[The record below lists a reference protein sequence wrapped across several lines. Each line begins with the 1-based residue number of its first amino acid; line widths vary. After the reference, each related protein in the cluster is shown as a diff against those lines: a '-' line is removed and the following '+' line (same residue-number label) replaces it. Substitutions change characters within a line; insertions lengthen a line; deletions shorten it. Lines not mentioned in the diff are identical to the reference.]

1 MTDQVGYGPPGA
13 MGVSPLPRAHVTP
26 LTIVVALLALAAL
39 VLPPL
44 LLAAAGGGAA
54 GAWRIFKDG
63 GASMYLLLMLD
74 LAMPAVAAAL
84 GALVMRG
91 MRVPS
96 ALLFT
101 AAAVPFGM
109 ALLGAWTGQRVT
121 IGALSGES
129 VDPEQKARILAEG
142 IAESMSNDI
151 FGGFVVCGV
160 AIVAAVAAA
169 SALAS
174 INVAAVSRGGPKPPA
189 TGATGAAVAGGAWLF
204 ATIAI
209 GGIRMRTAG
218 GLAFLPVLPVI
229 VLVPFAVLAGR
240 GASVLRGWHDGSEAT
255 RAAGAGLVAAFS
267 AVLALLALQRGI
279 EASFTARAFEAIAG
293 ESVDTSQRARI
304 LAEAL
309 DAGRLGAAAYA
320 IHAVFGAATF
330 GLALVPALGGGRH
343 PLSASA
349 LVTTALAALLLA
361 SAVGVAQARSA
372 APHAMARSSAFV
384 PTGVTLPVSVETF
397 SDKGAG
403 SSYGERA
410 VVMKDGT
417 GEGSF
422 ANAESCGIH
431 HVTLYAD
438 RAATVAM
445 VGARLPRV
453 RDCAM
458 SFSFVTQ
465 REHPPDIEVRLGDL
479 AAFLGTTGYVTA
491 SLGELEWSPKPD
503 TMRVKSIADDAI
515 EIDGVRV
522 ALPIPPGTPPAG
534 AAGSRIS
541 RVHYTFRPADTVD
554 RALAVVA
561 AAETLYQT
569 RLVSYSLARVIAID
583 DGTTTAPAASD
594 FGLGIGLGNI
604 GGAFGAGTGTTTP
617 AIKQGAAQIN
627 GRLPPEV
634 IQRIVRQNFGRFR
647 LCYEQGLKTNPSLS
661 GRVKIRFVIGKTGEV
676 SGVSDG
682 GSDLPDKSVVACVV
696 KAFGNLSFP
705 QPEGGIVTVVY
716 PLVFGPS

>member
-1 MTDQVGYGPPGA
+1 MTNQGGYGPPGPT
-13 MGVSPLPRAHVTP
+13 GVSRLPRAHATP
-26 LTIVVALLALAAL
+26 LTVVVALLALAAL
-39 VLPPL
+39 VLSPS
-44 LLAAAGGGAA
+44 LLAVAGGSAA

-63 GASMYLLLMLD
+63 GASMYLLLL
-74 LAMPAVAAAL
+74 LAITTPAVVGVL
-84 GALVMRG
+84 GALLMRG
-91 MRVPS
+91 MRLPS

-101 AAAVPFGM
+101 TAAFPFGM

-121 IGALSGES
+121 VGALSGES

-151 FGGFVVCGV
+151 FGGFVVCGI
-160 AIVAAVAAA
+160 ALVAAAAAA

-174 INVAAVSRGGPKPPA
+174 IDVAAVSRGGPKPSP
-189 TGATGAAVAGGAWLF
+189 TGMVGAAVAGGGWLF

-209 GGIRMRTAG
+209 GGIRMRAAG
-218 GLAFLPVLPVI
+218 GIVFLPVLPVI

-240 GASVLRGWHDGSEAT
+240 GASVLRNWPDGSEAT

-267 AVLALLALQRGI
+267 AVLALLALQRGL

-293 ESVDTSQRARI
+293 ESVDPSQRARI

-309 DAGRLGAAAYA
+309 DAGRLGTAAYA

-330 GLALVPALGGGRH
+330 GLALLPALGSGRH

-349 LVTTALAALLLA
+349 LVTAAIAALLLV
-361 SAVGVAQARSA
+361 SAIGVAHARNA
-372 APHAMARSSAFV
+372 APRAMVRSYAFA

-403 SSYGERA
+403 SPYGERA

-417 GEGSF
+417 GEGTF
-422 ANAESCGIH
+422 AGAESCGIH

-438 RAATVAM
+438 HAATLAM
-445 VGARLPRV
+445 VSARLPPV
-453 RDCAM
+453 RDCTTAL
-458 SFSFVTQ
+458 SFVTQ
-465 REHPPDIEVRLGDL
+465 REHPPDIDARLGDL

-491 SLGELEWSPKPD
+491 TLGELEWSPKPG
-503 TMRVKSIADDAI
+503 TMRVKSFADDAV

-522 ALPIPPGTPPAG
+522 AFPIPPDSPRAN
-534 AAGSRIS
+534 AFGSRIS
-541 RVHYTFRPADTVD
+541 RVHYTFRPSDTVD

-569 RLVSYSLARVIAID
+569 RLVSYSLERVLAID
-583 DGTTTAPAASD
+583 DGTTTPPASSD
-594 FGLGIGLGNI
+594 SGSGIGLGSI
-604 GGAFGAGTGTTTP
+604 GGAFGSTTGP
-617 AIKQGAAQIN
+617 PIKQGATQVN

-661 GRVKIRFVIGKTGEV
+661 GHVKIRFVITGA
-676 SGVSDG
+676 GDVSDVRTE
-682 GSDLPDKSVVACVV
+682 GSDLPDKSVVACVA
-696 KAFGNLSFP
+696 KAFANLSFP

-716 PLVFGPS
+716 PLAFGPS